1 MVSRC
6 SQLGI
11 EDPALRMHLWD
22 ILVRPTL
29 LYGVELW
36 GASDL
41 GKGVLAGD
49 LVHRDFLRRLLG
61 VRTGTPSMAVLAET
75 GRYPLVV
82 TAAKQLC
89 TFWNRLVRM
98 EEGRLVKLAFMQS
111 AALGS
116 CTRAN
121 STHKSWA
128 GQVATFFHLLGLPC
142 DLSAPC
148 TVDVAAVVEQ
158 LQCEYLQSVRDST
171 ATKMQQ
177 YLRMGVALDRD
188 TYSRAAYLQA
198 VGGWRQR
205 KHLAQLRTGSHWL
218 AVDTRRFGPR
228 AVIRQER
235 LCERC
240 GAHAVD
246 DEEHMLFDCA
256 ALEQQRRQHP
266 SLFVRNE
273 MPLADFMGQD
283 PTELAAF
290 VYDCYQACEE

>member
-1 MVSRC
+1 
-6 SQLGI
+6 
-11 EDPALRMHLWD
+11 
-22 ILVRPTL
+22 
-29 LYGVELW
+29 
-36 GASDL
+36 
-41 GKGVLAGD
+41 
-49 LVHRDFLRRLLG
+49 
-61 VRTGTPSMAVLAET
+61 MA
-75 GRYPLVV
+75 
-82 TAAKQLC
+82 C
-89 TFWNRLVRM
+89 TSPFR
-98 EEGRLVKLAFMQS
+98 
-111 AALGS
+111 
-116 CTRAN
+116 
-121 STHKSWA
+121 HP
-128 GQVATFFHLLGLPC
+128 HLLGLPC

-158 LQCEYLQSVRDST
+158 LQCAYLQSVRDST
-171 ATKMQQ
+171 PTKMQQ

-256 ALEQQRRQHP
+256 ALEQQRRQHS